1 MRILSEQIRQM
12 LSDRWR
18 RYICDEDPDDREER
32 HREEAWNE
40 IDANVQ
46 MAMEEWKNS
55 LKQNQRCAVEAA

>member
-1 MRILSEQIRQM
+1 MRILSEQIRQI

-18 RYICDEDPDDREER
+18 RCICDEDPDDREER
-32 HREEAWNE
+32 LREEAWNE

-46 MAMEEWKNS
+46 MAMQEWKNS